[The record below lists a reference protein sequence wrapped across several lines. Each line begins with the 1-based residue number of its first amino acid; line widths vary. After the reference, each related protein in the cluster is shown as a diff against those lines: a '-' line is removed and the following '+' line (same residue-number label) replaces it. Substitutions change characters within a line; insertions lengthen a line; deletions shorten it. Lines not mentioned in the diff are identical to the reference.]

1 MDIQVL
7 FPNKITFF
15 FAYKNS
21 RVYMWHFNRKSVITP
36 HHLQLQANLN
46 ASDRNTNRNIV
57 TSFKDLPLED
67 T

>member
-7 FPNKITFF
+7 FPSKITFF

-21 RVYMWHFNRKSVITP
+21 RVYMWHIHRKSVITP
-36 HHLQLQANLN
+36 HHLQLHANLN